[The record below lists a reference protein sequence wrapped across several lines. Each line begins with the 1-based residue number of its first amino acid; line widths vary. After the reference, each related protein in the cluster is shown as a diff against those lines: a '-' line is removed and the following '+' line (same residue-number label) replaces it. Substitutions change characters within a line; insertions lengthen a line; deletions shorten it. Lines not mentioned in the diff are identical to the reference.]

1 MKEAFNSVF
10 KTDKS
15 IIGMLHLR
23 GDLPEEVLQIAQE
36 ETEMMFRNGVAAVL
50 AENYHGTS
58 SDVIRVLEMLQ
69 RDYSDKVY
77 GVNLLGN
84 FVGSYR
90 AAQRYGATFMQ
101 VDSICGHLMQEE
113 EKRYFSDVDACRAS
127 GDVFVLG
134 GVRFKYQPICSGRS
148 LEEDLTIAQRHCD
161 AIVVTGEGTG
171 METDIEKIKAFRST
185 LGDFPLIV
193 GAGMTAETAAEQL
206 AYSDGGIVGSYFKE
220 NGYAGYHSQMDE
232 ERVQRFMQAC
242 RVI

>member
-1 MKEAFNSVF
+1 MTEAFRSVF
-10 KTDKS
+10 KTDQP

-23 GDLPEEVLQIAQE
+23 GDSPEEVLQIARE

-50 AENYHGTS
+50 AEDYFGTS
-58 SDVIRVLEMLQ
+58 SDVIRVLEMLK
-69 RDYSDKVY
+69 RDFSDKVY

-101 VDSICGHLMQEE
+101 VDSICGHLTPEE
-113 EKRYFSDVDACRAS
+113 EKRYFPEVDACRTI

-171 METDIEKIKAFRST
+171 IETDLEKIKEFRLI
-185 LGDFPLIV
+185 LGAFPLIV
-193 GAGMTAETAAEQL
+193 GAGITAETAAEQL
-206 AYSDGGIVGSYFKE
+206 AYSDGAIVGSYFKA
-220 NGYAGYHSQMDE
+220 NGHAGIRCPMEE
-232 ERVQRFMQAC
+232 ERIKRFMQAC
-242 RVI
+242 RGV